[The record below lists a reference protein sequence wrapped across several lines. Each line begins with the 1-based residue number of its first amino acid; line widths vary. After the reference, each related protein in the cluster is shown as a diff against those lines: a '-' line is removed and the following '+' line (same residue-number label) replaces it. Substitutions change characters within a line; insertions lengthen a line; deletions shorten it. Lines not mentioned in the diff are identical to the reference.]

1 MKEVLTAAGCG
12 RETETTAFGGEGDKK
27 EMRTVKETR
36 KKEKR
41 GKIIEEIKRKKEN
54 KNEDIIVILTIFNNQ
69 EKLFCHMAH
78 QNILSS
84 TSRATSRAKA
94 KKVASLVKLN
104 YTKHA
109 HIVLDIWRPTDNLI
123 FLNDKLR

>member
-1 MKEVLTAAGCG
+1 MKEK
-12 RETETTAFGGEGDKK
+12 KK
-27 EMRTVKETR
+27 EYYGYFT
-36 KKEKR
+36 
-41 GKIIEEIKRKKEN
+41 
-54 KNEDIIVILTIFNNQ
+54 LFNNQ

-104 YTKHA
+104 YAKHA
-109 HIVLDIWRPTDNLI
+109 HIVLDLWRPTDNLI